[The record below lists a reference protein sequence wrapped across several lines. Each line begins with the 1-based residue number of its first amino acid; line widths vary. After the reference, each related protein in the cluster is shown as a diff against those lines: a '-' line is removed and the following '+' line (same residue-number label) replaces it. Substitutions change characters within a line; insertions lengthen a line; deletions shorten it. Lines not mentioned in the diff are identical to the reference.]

1 MPSSAWQVDASLE
14 KSGIVVT
21 LEATPSHNFENMV
34 TTEGDRRTRTQKGAA
49 AGQEKEEEETAQQAP
64 SERGKPPSGCRA
76 CCVRGRT
83 PGGVSGVRSGDS
95 GNGVRRGTRLWALLW
110 AGHGTVRLFMVRR
123 SNFPRVCEFFS
134 FSVVGEELFRTI
146 AELVIR
152 HWWQTRSLARC
163 SDFICDTC
171 LWLFQGPVKRASGVR
186 TNICILPFERATQ
199 RGANF
204 IVAALGSV
212 RMTGFT
218 LRNKT

>member
-1 MPSSAWQVDASLE
+1 ME

-21 LEATPSHNFENMV
+21 LKATPSHNFENMV

-95 GNGVRRGTRLWALLW
+95 GNGARRGTRLWAPLW
-110 AGHGTVRLFMVRR
+110 AGRGTVRLFMVRR

-134 FSVVGEELFRTI
+134 FSVVGEEPFRTI

-152 HWWQTRSLARC
+152 H
-163 SDFICDTC
+163 
-171 LWLFQGPVKRASGVR
+171 
-186 TNICILPFERATQ
+186 
-199 RGANF
+199 
-204 IVAALGSV
+204 
-212 RMTGFT
+212 
-218 LRNKT
+218 